1 VSSPA
6 NENLPG
12 TDMGPGAGT
21 APAAGPTTTLA
32 GDRTPPSARAAERT
46 RGRRAGTPATG
57 PRESVL
63 SRTGAMLVM
72 AVFTLYFLTPIW
84 WLLVAST
91 KSRGDLTSTN
101 ALWFSDVQLGQN
113 LAAVFDYQGGI
124 LVKWLGN
131 SIVYAGGGAL
141 LATLLAGMCGYAI
154 AKYRFPGRELL
165 FNVVLGGVLVP
176 ATALALP
183 LFLIFSE
190 VNATNTFWSVFLPS
204 IVSPF
209 GVYLTRIF
217 AAASVPDEL
226 LEAARLDGSGE
237 VRTFFTVSV
246 RLMFPALVTVFLFQ
260 FVAIWNNFFL
270 PLIMLRDSALF
281 PVTLGLYNWNSVV
294 NQVPE
299 LRLYVLVGALV
310 SIVPLIFLFLLLQ
323 RFWRTGL
330 GTGAIK

>member
-1 VSSPA
+1 MSASTGSA
-6 NENLPG
+6 
-12 TDMGPGAGT
+12 
-21 APAAGPTTTLA
+21 APAATAALA
-32 GDRTPPSARAAERT
+32 TRSPSGGR
-46 RGRRAGTPATG
+46 RRAGGSPAG
-57 PRESVL
+57 PRESL
-63 SRTGAMLVM
+63 PSRAGAMLVM

-91 KSRGDLTSTN
+91 KSRGDLTSTGG
-101 ALWFSDVQLGQN
+101 LWFSDVQLAEN
-113 LAAVFDYQGGI
+113 LAGVWAYQGGI
-124 LVKWLGN
+124 LPQWLLN
-131 SIVYAGGGAL
+131 SVVYAGGGAL
-141 LATLLAGMCGYAI
+141 LATVLASMCGYAI
-154 AKYRFPGRELL
+154 AKYRFPGREVL

-183 LFLIFSE
+183 LFLIFSTFE
-190 VNATNTFWSVFLPS
+190 ATNTFWSVFLPS

-209 GVYLTRIF
+209 GVYLSRIF
-217 AAASVPDEL
+217 ASASVPEEL

-246 RLMFPALVTVFLFQ
+246 RLMFPALVTIFLFQ

-270 PLIMLRDSALF
+270 PLIMLRDSELF

-310 SIVPLIFLFLLLQ
+310 SIVPLILVFLLLQ
-323 RFWRTGL
+323 RFWRSGL

>member
-1 VSSPA
+1 MSNRA
-6 NENLPG
+6 
-12 TDMGPGAGT
+12 TT
-21 APAAGPTTTLA
+21 ATA
-32 GDRTPPSARAAERT
+32 GDRRRPEAVSRRST
-46 RGRRAGTPATG
+46 RGTRAGTPSTG

-72 AVFTLYFLTPIW
+72 GVFTLYFLTPIW

-91 KSRGDLTSTN
+91 KSRGALTTTN
-101 ALWFSDVQLGQN
+101 ALWFSDLQLGQN
-113 LAAVFDYQGGI
+113 LAGVFGYQGGI
-124 LVKWLGN
+124 LARWLAN
-131 SIVYAGGGAL
+131 SLLYAGGGAL

-154 AKYRFPGRELL
+154 AKYRFPGREVL
-165 FNVVLGGVLVP
+165 FNVALGGVLVP

-190 VNATNTFWSVFLPS
+190 INATNTFWSVFLPS

-226 LEAARLDGSGE
+226 MEAARLDGSGE

-270 PLIMLRDSALF
+270 PLIMLRDSELF

-310 SIVPLIFLFLLLQ
+310 SIVPLVVLFLLLQ

>member
-1 VSSPA
+1 
-6 NENLPG
+6 
-12 TDMGPGAGT
+12 
-21 APAAGPTTTLA
+21 
-32 GDRTPPSARAAERT
+32 
-46 RGRRAGTPATG
+46 
-57 PRESVL
+57 
-63 SRTGAMLVM
+63 MLVM

-91 KSRGDLTSTN
+91 KSRGELTSTN
-101 ALWFSDVQLGQN
+101 ALWFADIQLGQN
-113 LAAVFDYQGGI
+113 LAGVFEYQGGI

-131 SIVYAGGGAL
+131 SLMYAGVGAL
-141 LATLLAGMCGYAI
+141 VATLLAGMCGYAI
-154 AKYRFPGRELL
+154 AKYRFPGREVL

-226 LEAARLDGSGE
+226 MEAARLDGSGE

-270 PLIMLRDSALF
+270 PLIMLRDTELF

-310 SIVPLIFLFLLLQ
+310 SIVPLIILFLLLQ